1 MLLDATHANLGWPTP
16 AQIFTPSGAGPG
28 VLARLAQ
35 EKLGRQIARLPGGE
49 GIQVG
54 ILANNPAGDA
64 TESPIAVV
72 CEFPRPV
79 PASTIQ
85 ECVRLAWNFCR
96 SRMLITL
103 EPCII
108 RAWSCWEI
116 PALSEDSS
124 PLEPVDFCDIDIEK
138 GTSLTSQAAQSLHW
152 IELATGA
159 FFQKNEPRF
168 RRNEKA
174 DRLLLEN
181 LRDVRLELKRS
192 GLEDDT
198 VHDLLARL
206 IFVQFLMQRLDKSG
220 VPALSPA
227 KLAKLAENNTLSRKY
242 HRLQDVLSSKDDTYR
257 LFRWL
262 NDIFNGDLFPGKGDT
277 AEIREQ
283 EWRLEMDLVEQKHL
297 ETLAL
302 FIAGDLRL
310 SDGQRCLWPMYAFD
324 VIPLEFISSIYE
336 EFVSKSV
343 ESAGAH
349 YTPEHVVDLALDTV
363 LPWIGEGW
371 DISVLDPSCGS
382 GIFLVKCFQRLV
394 HRWRTLHPKDEL
406 RAATLHDLLARNIFG
421 TDINKHAVRVASF
434 SLLLAM
440 CDEID
445 PRQYWTQ
452 VKFPRLRGKNLLAQD
467 FFDEISFERRNS
479 TFDLIVGN
487 APWGKGLMTDS
498 AQRWAVLH
506 RWRPANNE
514 IGTLFLPR
522 AASLAKDGAFV
533 CMIQPAGAVLFNRT
547 SFAQKYRRKL
557 FSDFAVSEVANLS
570 ALRFDLFANSMAPS
584 CLVTLRVQA
593 PTVDDQILYYSVKP
607 GELADGE
614 RILLE
619 ARDLHWVSTTTAAT
633 DPWIWT
639 VLVWG
644 TKRDMSL
651 IRRIGD
657 RNKRKLGTLRNRA
670 GWAGGEGFKR
680 GDRKRESKELA
691 NGTYV
696 EISPQKN
703 MRPFCI
709 EGLLFKN
716 DDPEFD
722 SRHYVDESIFTAPIL
737 LIGKSYTV
745 DDGFRSA
752 SFYENALFP
761 ASSVYGF
768 HYPIADENLAAAVCA
783 LVNSRF
789 ATWFLCLTSGRAV
802 SYRPEV
808 LVGELM
814 EMPIGNPTSASG
826 AIADVSI
833 TQPMFDSAYADAV
846 AKQWLQIKDAEWACI
861 REFCD
866 ITLKDFRQPQLRVGS
881 ALPSPIQIVSYC
893 EMLVSCLRAG
903 FGSECNA
910 SAAMFVDS
918 SGDAGPVRLIAVYL
932 GQSKSAT
939 VVEKVVASAQIVA
952 LLKKLDE
959 QCFRADP
966 SGGGIFYR
974 RSARVYDLTQ
984 MTLMNG
990 KTANIPTAYIVKPN
1004 KLRYWTLSAAMA
1016 DADDLAADIWT
1027 SENALTKSE
1036 RQDSVAH

>member
-1 MLLDATHANLGWPTP
+1 MLLDATHEDLGWPTP
-16 AQIFTPSGAGPG
+16 AQIFTPSGAGPS

-54 ILANNPAGDA
+54 ILANNPSGDA

-103 EPCII
+103 EPHLI

-116 PALSEDSS
+116 PPPSEDNS
-124 PLEPVDFCDIDIEK
+124 PLEPVDFCDVDMER
-138 GTSLTSQAAQSLHW
+138 GVLLTSQAAQSLHW

-174 DRLLLEN
+174 DQLLLEN

-220 VPALSPA
+220 VPALSA
-227 KLAKLAENNTLSRKY
+227 VKLAKLAENNTLSKKY
-242 HRLQDVLSSKDDTYR
+242 RRLQDVLLSKDDTYR
-257 LFRWL
+257 LFHWL

-283 EWRLEMDLVEQKHL
+283 EWRLEMDLVEPKHL
-297 ETLAL
+297 EILAL
-302 FIAGDLRL
+302 FMAGDLRL
-310 SDGQRCLWPMYAFD
+310 SDGQKCLWPMYSFD

-343 ESAGAH
+343 ESTGAH
-349 YTPEHVVDLALDTV
+349 YTPEHIVDLALDTV

-371 DISVLDPSCGS
+371 DISVLDPACGS

-394 HRWRTLHPKDEL
+394 HRWRTLHPNAEL
-406 RAATLHDLLARNIFG
+406 RAAILHDLLARNIFG

-467 FFDEISFERRNS
+467 FFEETSFDVCNS
-479 TFDLIVGN
+479 KFDLIVGN
-487 APWGKGLMTDS
+487 APWGKGLMTDG
-498 AQRWAVLH
+498 AQRWADLH

-522 AASLAKDGAFV
+522 AASLAKDGALV
-533 CMIQPAGAVLFNRT
+533 CMIQPAGALLFNRT
-547 SFAQKYRRKL
+547 SFAQKYRRRL
-557 FSDFAVSEVANLS
+557 FTDFAVSEVANLS

-593 PTVDDQILYYSVKP
+593 PAVDDQILYYSVKP

-619 ARDLHWVSTTTAAT
+619 ARDLHWVSTTMAAT

-644 TKRDMSL
+644 TKRDLSL
-651 IRRIGD
+651 LRRIGD
-657 RNKRKLGTLRNRA
+657 RNKLKLGAMRDRA
-670 GWAGGEGFKR
+670 GWVGGEGFKR
-680 GDRKRESKELA
+680 GDRERKSPELA
-691 NGTYV
+691 DGTYA
-696 EISPQKN
+696 EISPQRN
-703 MRPFCI
+703 LRPFRI
-709 EGLLFKN
+709 EGALPKN
-716 DDPEFD
+716 NDPGFD
-722 SRHYVDESIFTAPIL
+722 SRHYVDENIFVAPVL
-737 LIGKSYTV
+737 LIGKSCTV
-745 DDGFRSA
+745 DDGFRAA
-752 SFYENALFP
+752 SFHENALFP

-768 HYPIADENLAAAVCA
+768 HYPAADEKLAAAICA
-783 LVNSRF
+783 IVNSRF

-814 EMPIGNPTSASG
+814 EMPVGNPAG
-826 AIADVSI
+826 AGRAIAGDNVEE
-833 TQPMFDSAYADAV
+833 PALDSVYADAV
-846 AKQWLQIKDAEWACI
+846 AKHWLQIKDAEWECI

-866 ITLKDFRQPQLRVGS
+866 ITLKDFRQPQLGVGT
-881 ALPSPIQIVSYC
+881 ALPSSAQIVSYC
-893 EMLVSCLRAG
+893 ELLVSCLRAG
-903 FGSECNA
+903 SGAECNA
-910 SAAMFVDS
+910 SAAMLGDGSGS
-918 SGDAGPVRLIAVYL
+918 SGPVRLIAVYL
-932 GQSKSAT
+932 GQSKATT
-939 VVEKVVASAQIVA
+939 VVEKVVAGEQIVA

-974 RSARVYDLTQ
+974 RTARVHDLTQ
-984 MTLMNG
+984 VTLANG
-990 KTANIPTAYIVKPN
+990 KSAKIPTVYIVKPN

-1027 SENALTKSE
+1027 SENARVE
-1036 RQDSVAH
+1036 RQNSGAR